1 MADLGTILGGL
12 SAAVG
17 GTAPQFQR
25 QMMQDEENARTR
37 ALQDEQTA
45 EKRRATM
52 FMDAAVANQF
62 LQSGDLDSV
71 AGIFED
77 RMNILSRIPNVDTR
91 HTREKLGLVRAARSG
106 DTQALSQLQS
116 QLGNEVAVGRAY
128 GILGKESETPASFR
142 ALDMQAEAAGIPKG
156 SKEYQ
161 DFMRY
166 GGASGQVG
174 GSGSIRYSNGTIV
187 QYLGS
192 GGIRVL
198 DPVQGEI
205 TDPAAKQEALKLAV
219 ASKPAE
225 AGAIAQAQAQAKG
238 QEERAQDIITQGQ
251 AAADSTAVIRRA
263 LQLLET
269 VPTGGFN
276 RITLAAKR
284 LFGVEGADEGELS
297 ANLGK
302 AVLAQLRDT
311 FGAAFTAQEGESL
324 KKIEAGFTSSP
335 ETNKRLL
342 NNSLRIAERAAQ
354 RAIRRAESRDDFET
368 SSEIESALDFDLS
381 GFNNELSSIF
391 EESEAGSLPMITTQ
405 AQFDALPSG
414 AQYIE
419 DDSGTIYR
427 KP

>member
-1 MADLGTILGGL
+1 MVDISRALMGLG
-12 SAAVG
+12 AAFKNEV
-17 GTAPQFQR
+17 PQFRQ
-25 QMMQDEENARTR
+25 QMMQEDELNRR
-37 ALQDEQTA
+37 RMLQDEQLA
-45 EKRRATM
+45 EKRKATM
-52 FMDAAVANQF
+52 FMDAATANQF
-62 LQSGDLDSV
+62 LQAGDLDSV

-77 RMNILSRIPNVDTR
+77 RMNILGQMPNVDTS
-91 HTREKLGLVRAARSG
+91 HTQRKLSLTLAARDGNQEAARELKS
-106 DTQALSQLQS
+106 L
-116 QLGNEVAVGRAY
+116 LGNEVAVGRAY

-174 GSGSIRYSNGTIV
+174 GSGSIRYNNGTVV

-198 DPVQGEI
+198 HPVRGEI
-205 TDPAAKQEALKLAV
+205 TDPAEKQTALDEAK

-225 AGAIAQAQAQAKG
+225 AGAIAQAQAQATG

-251 AAADSTAVIRRA
+251 AAADSTGVIRRA

-276 RITLAAKR
+276 RVTLAAKR

-324 KKIEAGFTSSP
+324 RKIEAGFTSSP

-354 RAIRRAESRDDFET
+354 RAVRRAESRDDFET
-368 SSEIESALDFDLS
+368 SSEIEAALDFDLS
-381 GFNNELSSIF
+381 GFNNELGSIF
-391 EESEAGSLPMITTQ
+391 EESEAGETPPVGPRVIN
-405 AQFDALPSG
+405 FDAQG
-414 AQYIE
+414 NRIQ
-419 DDSGTIYR
+419 
-427 KP
+427 